1 MSNKVD
7 ITIKGPTGSGK
18 TAIMFLIKEFFED
31 QCGLTVAFGDTKEAE
46 SEAARVD
53 SWHDEM
59 LMYSPE
65 ITLHEELD
73 N

>member
-18 TAIMFLIKEFFED
+18 TALMFLIKGFLED
-31 QCGLTVAFGDTKEAE
+31 QCGLDVSFGDPKETE

-59 LMYSPE
+59 LMYTPE
-65 ITLHEELD
+65 VTLHEELD